1 MNTGLYRI
9 EWTWLPGSRFAG
21 PGDRLST
28 WPAAA
33 IGYPKTGLIWSTAAL
48 AAIGG
53 AWMLLS
59 GEFGAGAEGEP
70 AMRAVVAEQESL
82 VTSTLAGVRE
92 VATVPEAASAP
103 EVAEPNPPEASV
115 GAAADRLKISSQ
127 RWRRGGLGSKALVT
141 FTLRN
146 RNDYAVKDIE
156 ISCAFS
162 RGDGSHVTDRTRVI
176 HDTVKT
182 KGRKT
187 FASVHVGFV
196 NINANRAKCTPVAAS
211 RV

>member
-9 EWTWLPGSRFAG
+9 EWTWLAG
-21 PGDRLST
+21 LGNRLSGRPVT
-28 WPAAA
+28 
-33 IGYPKTGLIWSTAAL
+33 IGYAKPGLIGSAVIL
-48 AAIGG
+48 AAIG
-53 AWMLLS
+53 AVWMLLP
-59 GEFGAGAEGEP
+59 GEFGSGAEDEP
-70 AMRAVVAEQESL
+70 VVLALLAEPEPE
-82 VTSTLAGVRE
+82 VTSAAAPAQAVATTPE
-92 VATVPEAASAP
+92 VAVPNHSEASPEAA
-103 EVAEPNPPEASV
+103 ASM
-115 GAAADRLKISSQ
+115 DRLKISAQ
-127 RWRRGGLGSKALVT
+127 HWRRGGLGSKALVT

-146 RNDYAVKDIE
+146 GNDYAVRDIE

-176 HDTVKT
+176 HDTIKT

-196 NINANRAKCTPVAAS
+196 NINADRAKCAPVAAS

>member
-9 EWTWLPGSRFAG
+9 ERTWFAG
-21 PGDRLST
+21 SWLAGLGNRLSN
-28 WPAAA
+28 WSAAA
-33 IGYPKTGLIWSTAAL
+33 IGYPRTGLIWSAVAL

-53 AWMLLS
+53 TWMLLS
-59 GEFGAGAEGEP
+59 GELGDGAEGEP
-70 AMRAVVAEQESL
+70 AMRAVVAEPEPV
-82 VTSTLAGVRE
+82 VTSALAI
-92 VATVPEAASAP
+92 APEAASTPEAATAP
-103 EVAEPNPPEASV
+103 EVAEPNPPEASP

-187 FASVHVGFV
+187 FASVHIGFI
-196 NINANRAKCTPVAAS
+196 NINANRAKCVPVAAS

>member
-1 MNTGLYRI
+1 MNTGVYRI
-9 EWTWLPGSRFAG
+9 ERAWFAGSGLAGLGSR
-21 PGDRLST
+21 LSMWSAVGISCT
-28 WPAAA
+28 
-33 IGYPKTGLIWSTAAL
+33 KTGLLWSAVAL

-53 AWMLLS
+53 AGMLLS
-59 GEFGAGAEGEP
+59 GKFGDGAEGEP
-70 AMRAVVAEQESL
+70 AMRAVVAEPEPV
-82 VTSTLAGVRE
+82 VTSAL
-92 VATVPEAASAP
+92 ATVQKAAIAPEAATAP
-103 EVAEPNPPEASV
+103 EVAEPNPPEASPGV
-115 GAAADRLKISSQ
+115 AADRLKISSQ
-127 RWRRGGLGSKALVT
+127 RWRRGGLGSKALIT

-187 FASVHVGFV
+187 FASVHIGFI
-196 NINANRAKCTPVAAS
+196 NINANRAKCVPVAAS

>member
-1 MNTGLYRI
+1 MSTGLFRI
-9 EWTWLPGSRFAG
+9 EGNWSVGPWLAG
-21 PGDRLST
+21 QRERLSSRLAVGVSST
-28 WPAAA
+28 
-33 IGYPKTGLIWSTAAL
+33 KTGLIWSAVAL

-53 AWMLLS
+53 TGMLLS
-59 GEFGAGAEGEP
+59 GEFGEGAEGEP
-70 AMRAVVAEQESL
+70 AM
-82 VTSTLAGVRE
+82 LAL
-92 VATVPEAASAP
+92 
-103 EVAEPNPPEASV
+103 VAEPEPVVTSAAAPAQAAATGPEAST
-115 GAAADRLKISSQ
+115 DRLKISAQ

-146 RNDYAVKDIE
+146 GNDYAVRDIE

-162 RGDGSHVTDRTRVI
+162 RGDGSHLTDRTRVI

-182 KGRKT
+182 RGRKT

-196 NINANRAKCTPVAAS
+196 NINADRAKCTPVAAS

>member
-9 EWTWLPGSRFAG
+9 ERTWFAG
-21 PGDRLST
+21 SWLAGLGNRLSSWSAT
-28 WPAAA
+28 A
-33 IGYPKTGLIWSTAAL
+33 IGYPRIGYPRTGLIWSAVAL

-53 AWMLLS
+53 TWILLS
-59 GEFGAGAEGEP
+59 GEFGGGAEGEP
-70 AMRAVVAEQESL
+70 AMRAVVAEPEPV
-82 VTSTLAGVRE
+82 VTSA
-92 VATVPEAASAP
+92 VATVQEAATVQ
-103 EVAEPNPPEASV
+103 EVAEPNPPEASPGV
-115 GAAADRLKISSQ
+115 AADRLTISSQ

-187 FASVHVGFV
+187 FASVHIGFV
-196 NINANRAKCTPVAAS
+196 NINADRAKCVPVAAS
-211 RV
+211 RA

>member
-1 MNTGLYRI
+1 MSTGLYHV
-9 EWTWLPGSRFAG
+9 EWTRLASLSN
-21 PGDRLST
+21 RLSD
-28 WPAAA
+28 WPTVGINCA
-33 IGYPKTGLIWSTAAL
+33 KTGLFWSAGAL
-48 AAIGG
+48 AVIGG

-59 GEFGAGAEGEP
+59 GEFGAEGEP
-70 AMRAVVAEQESL
+70 AMRAVVAEPEPV
-82 VTSTLAGVRE
+82 VTSAAATAQAAAAAQE
-92 VATVPEAASAP
+92 VAEPNATEASPEAASA
-103 EVAEPNPPEASV
+103 
-115 GAAADRLKISSQ
+115 DRLRISWQ

-187 FASVHVGFV
+187 FAGVHVGFV

>member
-1 MNTGLYRI
+1 L
-9 EWTWLPGSRFAG
+9 L
-21 PGDRLST
+21 
-28 WPAAA
+28 
-33 IGYPKTGLIWSTAAL
+33 WSAAAL

-53 AWMLLS
+53 IWILLS
-59 GEFGAGAEGEP
+59 GEFGGGAEGEP
-70 AMRAVVAEQESL
+70 AIQAVVAEPEPV
-82 VTSTLAGVRE
+82 VTSAI
-92 VATVPEAASAP
+92 ATAQAAATEQ
-103 EVAEPNPPEASV
+103 EVAEPNPTEVTPGV
-115 GAAADRLKISSQ
+115 AADQLTISSQ
-127 RWRRGGLGSKALVT
+127 RWRRGGLGSKALLT

-187 FASVHVGFV
+187 FASVHIGFV
-196 NINANRAKCTPVAAS
+196 NINADRAKCVPVGAS

>member
-1 MNTGLYRI
+1 MSTGLYRI
-9 EWTWLPGSRFAG
+9 ESTWFAGSWFAGLGSRLSNWSAVGLGYSRAG
-21 PGDRLST
+21 VL
-28 WPAAA
+28 
-33 IGYPKTGLIWSTAAL
+33 WSAVAL

-53 AWMLLS
+53 IWILLS
-59 GEFGAGAEGEP
+59 GEFGGGAEGEP
-70 AMRAVVAEQESL
+70 AMQAVVAEPEPV
-82 VTSTLAGVRE
+82 VTSAI
-92 VATVPEAASAP
+92 ATAQAAATAQ
-103 EVAEPNPPEASV
+103 EVAEPNAPEV
-115 GAAADRLKISSQ
+115 TPGAAADGLKISSQ
-127 RWRRGGLGSKALVT
+127 RWRRAGFGSKALVT

-162 RGDGSHVTDRTRVI
+162 RGDGSHVTDRTRMI

-187 FASVHVGFV
+187 FASVHIGFV
-196 NINANRAKCTPVAAS
+196 NINADRAKCVPVGAS